1 MKNRLK
7 ELHTETANAFK
18 DKIKSYDKE
27 SQWVY
32 TYEARG
38 MLNRLEASLTRLYD
52 NNCLSQKDFERFD
65 SMLFERQSR
74 IFEYNTL

>member
-32 TYEARG
+32 T
-38 MLNRLEASLTRLYD
+38 
-52 NNCLSQKDFERFD
+52 
-65 SMLFERQSR
+65 
-74 IFEYNTL
+74 